1 MAKLTTEE
9 IILKASGEGFEKVTN
24 QLKAVGAALTKI
36 ENQKFRNAGLEAFKT
51 QTVALSKSI
60 TDGFKSLEKQADLTS
75 GAIKELA
82 ASLKSVGSTGAGGG
96 RFGEGRLTM
105 GTSLKSI
112 ITDMEMMLKLQARW
126 YLARGLLFTAVEL
139 PVAAIKSVGS
149 YILEVD
155 KAQAEMMR
163 WGATSGQITD
173 QLAKDSAN
181 IVLQIRKA
189 TTEYPIAFAEL
200 SKTTQAFVG
209 AGISQDVVARMI
221 PDIARMQVAFKEID
235 FKQFAVALTGTF
247 NVFKST
253 MKGASDEAEAF
264 AAIVDK
270 LMRAQAT
277 GIIRPEQFTTVMQY
291 MSQIGKLSGFTLDQ
305 ILAMSVAL
313 TDTGIKAQ
321 SASRLMASMMLTL
334 QSSDK
339 IKLLRGVGIEID
351 RAIPLA
357 EQFDKIMTSLAKK
370 IGTGP
375 VAVGWMGFLTELVG
389 KEQAKILVTMIT
401 NLERYKTLAEELARL
416 KGGGLVDVA
425 KIMSMPISSQWEIFT
440 NMLLEIG
447 KGVGKDADTTM
458 KRFMATLLD
467 VANGAL
473 VATDSTGLYADKL
486 DKLGEAGKR
495 TVDIINGLKAGFTG
509 IEVVVGGIVKSITF
523 LTEKFTSFSKGLS
536 VLIEALGIAL
546 VLKAGS
552 AIAGFTGKLLG
563 VVGLGAKLGTWFTG
577 MELWLLSLG
586 IAFDRVGKVITAV
599 VSGVAAHPLLALV
612 IGITAITEV
621 FKALNAEMDKAEKK
635 DMGFEN
641 WVKNAN
647 TGDIQNEIVR
657 MQAARD
663 DAEMRKEAAQAR
675 IAAGKAITSNPKA
688 TVRDFLE
695 AKTATKRAEAEY
707 ASIIASAQDN
717 ANQLA
722 RMRGEVAGRERKAK
736 AEIKKP
742 VVAGET
748 PPPVVDKEYFARR
761 RAALMKQYRDENQIA
776 EYGRQEDQIKN
787 KFALD
792 TGLMTQEEYANKE
805 LAVAKITVDEKQ
817 RLNIKAREFLE
828 ILHREE
834 TNAAR
839 GDKKLLLAVNEKYA
853 ADKRDLDKID
863 KATSVE
869 MTKAEYAEKLSSFME
884 YKNKVER
891 EQSVIAAQSIATA
904 ETSADHEKNV
914 LERQTAVLDDQY
926 NRRVISAKAYYDAI
940 RVITRK
946 GVQEQID
953 LLEAAFTIWQTQQ
966 DEKFDSM
973 TDTEQKAYRAQQK
986 IKIAEKSKSIGALR
1000 EGLKTTEAGRDITES
1015 NVPERVFEQAGGMT
1029 VKGFAGTF
1037 THYLQQ
1043 ATKDF
1048 EDWGKQLEQI
1058 ADGIAQSIRSS
1069 FEDFFFKVMKNDIEN
1084 LEDLWSALGDMVM
1097 RIIANIAAQ
1106 RATAGISSAINMGID
1121 AGIAAFTKSPVA
1133 HSGGV
1138 IGTSNFPTRVVP
1150 SGIFANAPRYHS
1162 GLAGD
1167 EFPAILQRGET
1178 VLPKGSGGVVVNIK
1192 NETGTPVQAKDV
1204 KINFDLERMVVG
1216 IILKNKAQNGP
1227 LRYA

>member
-1 MAKLTTEE
+1 MPTEE
-9 IILKASGEGFEKVTN
+9 IKVEGKGV
-24 QLKAVGAALTKI
+24 
-36 ENQKFRNAGLEAFKT
+36 GLEGLQKQVEAIAASLNKLANKKYSNTSFTAFT
-51 QTVALSKSI
+51 AQTKVLSESI
-60 TDGFKSLEKQADLTS
+60 TVGFKSLEKQADLTS

-82 ASLKSVGSTGAGGG
+82 NSLKAVGSAGAGGG

-163 WGATSGQITD
+163 WGATSGKVTD
-173 QLAKDSAN
+173 QLRKDSEN
-181 IVLQIRKA
+181 LVNQIRKA
-189 TTEYPIAFAEL
+189 TTEYPLQFAEL

-209 AGISQDVVARMI
+209 AGIEQNVVARML
-221 PDIARMQVAFKEID
+221 PDIARMQTAFKEID
-235 FKQFAVALTGTF
+235 FSAFAVALTGTF
-247 NVFKST
+247 NVFKDT
-253 MKGASDEAEAF
+253 IKGATDQADVF
-264 AAIVDK
+264 ASIIDK
-270 LMRAQAT
+270 LMKAQAT

-313 TDTGIKAQ
+313 TDTGIRAQ

-334 QSSDK
+334 QSDDK
-339 IKLLRGVGIEID
+339 IKMLKGIGIEID
-351 RAIPLA
+351 RTIPLA
-357 EQFDKIMTSLAKK
+357 KQLTGVLTALGTK
-370 IGTGP
+370 IGSAP
-375 VAVGWMGFLTELVG
+375 VAAGWMGFLEKLVG
-389 KEQAKILVTMIT
+389 KEQAKILSTLIT
-401 NLERYKTLAEELARL
+401 QLERVDSLTKAIAES
-416 KGGGLVDVA
+416 KGGLVA
-425 KIMSMPISSQWEIFT
+425 ASSIMQAPITAQWTIFT
-440 NMLLEIG
+440 NILNEIG
-447 KGVGKDADTTM
+447 TGVGNDAATTM
-458 KRFMATLLD
+458 RELMATVVD
-467 VANGAL
+467 MANGAL
-473 VATDSTGLYADKL
+473 VASDHTGRFADKL
-486 DKLGEAGKR
+486 DRLGTAGKATKDVFESLL
-495 TVDIINGLKAGFTG
+495 TVLDTLKTIFGGVMAVLSPLLNVFKLLGGAIELLVTFYIGKLLIGAKSFSVFADLIKAGAAG
-509 IEVVVGGIVKSITF
+509 IGLV
-523 LTEKFTSFSKGLS
+523 FSSTL
-536 VLIEALGIAL
+536 LP
-546 VLKAGS
+546 
-552 AIAGFTGKLLG
+552 AIAG
-563 VVGLGAKLGTWFTG
+563 
-577 MELWLLSLG
+577 
-586 IAFDRVGKVITAV
+586 
-599 VSGVAAHPLLALV
+599 VSGVFATLGKIILSFLGSPLALLT
-612 IGITAITEV
+612 IGIVAITQL
-621 FKALNAEMDKAEKK
+621 FRKLNAEMDKMDKEDAAFNE
-635 DMGFEN
+635 
-641 WVKNAN
+641 WLPNAKAS
-647 TGDIQNEIVR
+647 DIQ
-657 MQAARD
+657 ARLT
-663 DAEMRKEAAQAR
+663 ENVE
-675 IAAGKAITSNPKA
+675 GS
-688 TVRDFLE
+688 RDRRRNLMN
-695 AKTATKRAEAEY
+695 ASGRLKRAEE
-707 ASIIASAQDN
+707 ISAAGGSDYVSHLSATQKEVVDLQKLEDKLN
-717 ANQLA
+717 FQAA
-722 RMRGEVAGRERKAK
+722 RMRGRLKAIAEETKKDKKEV
-736 AEIKKP
+736 
-742 VVAGET
+742 VVGKT
-748 PPPVVDKEYFARR
+748 PPPEEDKEYFARL
-761 RAALMKQYRDENQIA
+761 RAAMMKGMRDSNQIA
-776 EYGRQEDQIKN
+776 EYHRQEEQVKN

-805 LAVAKITVDEKQ
+805 LELAKKTVAEK
-817 RLNIKAREFLE
+817 RTLSEFARSTLDVLFK
-828 ILHREE
+828 REL
-834 TNAAR
+834 AAAE
-839 GDKKLLLAVNEKYA
+839 GDNKLKEAINEKYV
-853 ADKRDLDKID
+853 ADKLDLDKI
-863 KATSVE
+863 KATTSVE

-914 LERQTAVLDDQY
+914 LDRQTAVLDDQY
-926 NRRVISAKAYYDAI
+926 NRRVISAKTYYDAI

-946 GVQEQID
+946 GVWEQID

-966 DEKFDSM
+966 DEKYDLM
-973 TDTEQKAYRAQQK
+973 TDAEQKAYRAQYR
-986 IKIAEKSKSIGALR
+986 IKIAEKSKLIDAMR
-1000 EGLKTTEAGRDITES
+1000 EGLKTTEAQHDIVES

-1138 IGTSNFPTRVVP
+1138 IGTSSFPTRIVP
-1150 SGIFANAPRYHS
+1150 AGIFANAPRYHS